1 MREHERISGVVTLG
15 LDGAM
20 TSGAELQFVSV
31 PDKITSSPAS
41 NAMKAHCFVS
51 FVSATAIAAVM
62 AFSAAAAPPN
72 VVILLSDDQGWT
84 DYGFMGHPQ
93 IQTPNLDRLAS
104 QSVVFT
110 RGYTPT
116 SLCRSSLM
124 SIISGLYPHQH
135 LVTGNDPPKG
145 TDRREML
152 RHIRRAPTLPK
163 LLAEQG
169 YVSFQTGKWWEG
181 NPAEGGFTAGMT
193 HGDPEKGGRH
203 GDEGLKIG
211 RQGLQP
217 IYDFLESNKSKPFFL
232 WYAPMLPHQPHN
244 PPQRLLDKYKDKTE
258 SLFIAKYWANCEW
271 WDETCGEL
279 LSHLDKQGLAEN
291 TLVVYVTD
299 NGWIQTPN
307 ANPFAPRSKRSP
319 YEGGIRTPV
328 MLRWPGKL
336 PSRRDEKTLV
346 STIDLAPTILA
357 ACGLSPT
364 KDMRGLNL
372 LEVIAGKTPGH
383 AAVFGEVYAHD
394 VANID
399 DPLPGLEHRWC
410 IAGDWK
416 LVESA
421 DGKTKE
427 LYNVTS
433 DPREQKDLAAEQ
445 PQRVKELDERIKAAW

>member
-1 MREHERISGVVTLG
+1 
-15 LDGAM
+15 M
-20 TSGAELQFVSV
+20 TSEAELQFVGV
-31 PDKITSSPAS
+31 LDKISSSLAS
-41 NAMKAHCFVS
+41 NPMTAHRFVS
-51 FVSATAIAAVM
+51 LVFTIAIALVM
-62 AFSAAAAPPN
+62 AFSVAAAAPNASPPN
-72 VVILLSDDQGWT
+72 VIIVLSDDQAWS

-93 IQTPNLDRLAS
+93 IQTPHLDRLAK

-124 SIISGLYPHQH
+124 TIISGLYPHQH
-135 LVTGNDPPKG
+135 LITGNDPPKG

-152 RHIRRAPTLPK
+152 RHIRRTPTLPK

-169 YVSFQTGKWWEG
+169 YVSFQSGKWWEG
-181 NPAEGGFTAGMT
+181 NPSEGGFTAGMT

-217 IYDFLESNKSKPFFL
+217 IYDFLASTKGKPFFL

-279 LSHLDKQGLAEN
+279 LTYLDNQGLAEN

-319 YEGGIRTPV
+319 NEGGIRTPV
-328 MLRWPGKL
+328 MLRWPAKL
-336 PSRRDEKTLV
+336 KPVHDDSTLV

-357 ACGLSPT
+357 ACGLAPT
-364 KDMRGLNL
+364 KEMRGIDLLGVAAGQRPARDTIFGEIYGHDVIDIDRAEPNL
-372 LEVIAGKTPGH
+372 LQ
-383 AAVFGEVYAHD
+383 
-394 VANID
+394 
-399 DPLPGLEHRWC
+399 RWC
-410 IAGDWK
+410 ISGEWK
-416 LVESA
+416 L
-421 DGKTKE
+421 
-427 LYNVTS
+427 
-433 DPREQKDLAAEQ
+433 
-445 PQRVKELDERIKAAW
+445 I